1 METILKGTPEEIAA
15 LVVAIQ
21 ERRVNVDMEINL
33 YFVRAVHAIVRRKTD
48 RKEETQ

>member
-21 ERRVNVDMEINL
+21 ERRVNVDMEVNPD
-33 YFVRAVHAIVRRKTD
+33 FVLAVHAIVRRKTD